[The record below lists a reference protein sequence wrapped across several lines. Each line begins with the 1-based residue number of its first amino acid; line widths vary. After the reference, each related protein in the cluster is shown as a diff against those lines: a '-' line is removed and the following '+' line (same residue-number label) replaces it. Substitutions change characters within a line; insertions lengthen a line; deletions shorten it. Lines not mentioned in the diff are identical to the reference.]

1 MKLHFPYKQR
11 NLPVYGFDT
20 ELYTVDGRQSLKSI
34 QVSTPD
40 GDEVYITTDD
50 WDRDDWSIRED
61 ICHQFAEWIREE
73 FTDHGGI
80 IVAHNLEFDF
90 SQIIKCFRKEFTY
103 TEKEGKKDDNTI
115 MVREDPQKVYSA
127 TITVGKYS
135 LYFRDTFKFATGSL
149 QKVAKDW
156 KLTLQKVEID
166 SKIFPKAPATEEER
180 HYAMVDAHVARE
192 LWNKLQSA
200 GLVNETQYSTAGSAT
215 IGNFMDYLD
224 RCHYNFYKLFYGV
237 NTYKAGWQDEVK
249 EKQEEFE
256 ECGLRYS
263 NKGGLTIPNRKGI
276 HEHVDHYDYN
286 SMYPSQMVHTYTP
299 VGCVLREP
307 PKSGVLI
314 SCGELPKGETLGMRT
329 PYTYLLAP
337 RGEFRLKEGMVPCIQ
352 WKTINQ
358 CRMYSLDKEY
368 TPSDYVGDFF
378 LDGSFHFWK
387 DEWDIILQCYDFV
400 GDEGDDFIYFECM
413 NNVLLRNYVNTV
425 YNKKRNATNES
436 ERNLAKMYLNS
447 LYGKFLSRPDGE
459 RITYRNG
466 VREREDVD
474 DREMYYL
481 PLGSWIAMMGRV
493 TLMKAI
499 LSLEH
504 PSEDFYYSDTDS
516 IFCRHGAKL
525 DISIG
530 KELGQA
536 KMEHEDVMMSLI
548 GAKTYQ
554 LMWEDEEG
562 VQVVTKC
569 AGLSTEI
576 TDRLAFG
583 ELQEG
588 NVYMKNQAIRNPDTE
603 AKEVR
608 QMPHIVST
616 RVPVIYGRY

>member
-1 MKLHFPYKQR
+1 MKVHYPYKR
-11 NLPVYGFDT
+11 KNLPVYGFDT
-20 ELYTVDGRQSLKSI
+20 ELYTVDGHQSLKSI
-34 QVSTPD
+34 QISTPD
-40 GDEVYITTDD
+40 GGEIYITTDD
-50 WDRDDWSIRED
+50 WDRDDWSIRVD

-73 FTDHGGI
+73 FTDHSGI

-90 SQIIKCFRKEFTY
+90 SQIVKCFRQEFTY
-103 TEKEGKKDDNTI
+103 TEKEGKKESNSI
-115 MVREDPQKVYSA
+115 MIREDPLKVYSA
-127 TITVGKYS
+127 TITVGNHS

-149 QKVAKDW
+149 EKVAKDW
-156 KLTLQKVEID
+156 KLTLQKVEIE

-224 RCHYNFYKLFYGV
+224 SSHYNFYKLFYGI
-237 NTYKAGWQDEVK
+237 NTYKDKDWKKYVEECQ
-249 EKQEEFE
+249 QEFE

-263 NKGGLTIPNRKGI
+263 NRGGLTIPNRKGI
-276 HEHVDHYDYN
+276 HKHVDHYDYN

-299 VGCVLREP
+299 VGRVLREP
-307 PKSGVLI
+307 PKNGVLV
-314 SCGELPKGETLGMRT
+314 SCGELPEGETLGVRT

-337 RGEFRLKEGMVPCIQ
+337 RGTFRLKKNMVPCVQ
-352 WKTINQ
+352 WKKTDQ
-358 CRMYSLDKEY
+358 CKMYALDKVY
-368 TPSDYVGDFF
+368 TPSDYVPDFF

-387 DEWDIILQCYDFV
+387 DEWDIILRCYDFE

-413 NNVLLRNYVNTV
+413 NNVLLRNYVNTI
-425 YNKKRNATNES
+425 YDKKRNATNES

-447 LYGKFLSRPDGE
+447 LYGKFLSRPDGK

-466 VREREDVD
+466 YREEEVVE

-499 LSLEH
+499 LSLKN
-504 PSEDFYYSDTDS
+504 PARDFYYSDTDS

-536 KMEHEDVMMSLI
+536 KMEHEDVAMSLI

-562 VQVVTKC
+562 TQVVTKC
-569 AGLSTEI
+569 AGLSTEV
-576 TDRLAFG
+576 TDHIPFG
-583 ELQEG
+583 ELKEG
-588 NVYMKNQAIRNPDTE
+588 NVYLKRQAVRDKETE
-603 AKEVR
+603 AKEIREVE
-608 QMPHIVST
+608 HEVSA
-616 RVPVIYGRY
+616 RVPIMFSR

>member
-1 MKLHFPYKQR
+1 MKLHYPYKR
-11 NLPVYGFDT
+11 KNLPVYGFDT

-34 QVSTPD
+34 QISTPD
-40 GDEVYITTDD
+40 GGEVYITTDD
-50 WDRDDWSIRED
+50 WDRDDWSIRVD

-73 FTDHGGI
+73 FADHSGI

-90 SQIIKCFRKEFTY
+90 SQIVKCFRQEFTY
-103 TEKEGKKDDNTI
+103 TEKEGKKESNSI
-115 MVREDPQKVYSA
+115 MIREDPLKVYSA
-127 TITVGKYS
+127 TITVGNHS

-149 QKVAKDW
+149 EKVAKDW

-224 RCHYNFYKLFYGV
+224 RSHYNFYKLFYGV
-237 NTYKAGWQDEVK
+237 NTCKDK
-249 EKQEEFE
+249 EWKKYVEECQQEFE
-256 ECGLRYS
+256 ECGIRSS
-263 NKGGLTIPNRKGI
+263 NRGGLTIPNRKGI
-276 HEHVDHYDYN
+276 HKHVDHYDYN

-299 VGCVLREP
+299 VGRVLREP
-307 PKSGVLI
+307 PTNGVLV
-314 SCGELPKGETLGMRT
+314 SCGELPEGGSLGVRT

-337 RGEFRLKEGMVPCIQ
+337 RGTFRLKKKMVPCVQ
-352 WKTINQ
+352 WKKTDQ
-358 CRMYSLDKEY
+358 CQMYALDKVY
-368 TPSDYVGDFF
+368 TPSDYVPDFF

-387 DEWDIILQCYDFV
+387 DEWDIILRCYDFE
-400 GDEGDDFIYFECM
+400 GDEGDDFLYFECM
-413 NNVLLRNYVNTV
+413 NNVLLRNYVTTV
-425 YNKKRNATNES
+425 YEKKRNATNES

-447 LYGKFLSRPDGE
+447 LYGKFLSRPDGK

-466 VREREDVD
+466 YREEELVE

-499 LSLEH
+499 LSLKN
-504 PSEDFYYSDTDS
+504 PARDFYYSDTDS

-536 KMEHEDVMMSLI
+536 KMEHEDVVMSLV

-562 VQVVTKC
+562 IQVVTKC
-569 AGLSTEI
+569 AGLSTEV
-576 TDRLAFG
+576 TDQIPFG
-583 ELQEG
+583 ELKEG
-588 NVYMKNQAIRNPDTE
+588 NVYMKRQAVRDKESE
-603 AKEVR
+603 AKEIREVE
-608 QMPHIVST
+608 HKVSA
-616 RVPVIYGRY
+616 RVPIMYSR